1 MNGTRRADIKIG
13 MLVNVILK
21 KDQRTGKLTEGIVK
35 AILTS
40 APVHTRGIKVKLDDG
55 QVGRVLEILPE
66 DDLMHNPTRLRGNHW
81 INQFAI
87 AP

>member
-55 QVGRVLEILPE
+55 QVGRVQEIIEE
-66 DDLMHNPTRLRGNHW
+66 DID
-81 INQFAI
+81 
-87 AP
+87 

>member
-1 MNGTRRADIKIG
+1 MNDTRRADIKIG

-55 QVGRVLEILPE
+55 QVGRVFEILPE
-66 DDLMHNPTRLRGNHW
+66 DD
-81 INQFAI
+81 
-87 AP
+87 

>member
-21 KDQRTGKLTEGIVK
+21 KDQASGRLTEGIVK

-40 APVHTRGIKVKLDDG
+40 APTHTRGIKVKLADG
-55 QVGRVLEILPE
+55 QVGRVHEIIPE
-66 DDLMHNPTRLRGNHW
+66 DID
-81 INQFAI
+81 
-87 AP
+87 

>member
-55 QVGRVLEILPE
+55 QVGRVFEILPE
-66 DDLMHNPTRLRGNHW
+66 DD
-81 INQFAI
+81 
-87 AP
+87 

>member
-21 KDQRTGKLTEGIVK
+21 KDQRTGKLTEGFVK

-55 QVGRVLEILPE
+55 QVGRVFEILPE
-66 DDLMHNPTRLRGNHW
+66 DD
-81 INQFAI
+81 
-87 AP
+87 

>member
-21 KDQRTGKLTEGIVK
+21 MDQRTGKLTEGIVK

-55 QVGRVLEILPE
+55 QVGRVFEILPE
-66 DDLMHNPTRLRGNHW
+66 DD
-81 INQFAI
+81 
-87 AP
+87 